1 MPVFNQALCR
11 KCGRAY
17 DPNKTRADWRGY
29 CSMACQ
35 HQMAR
40 DLGYRPGKYVQAARL
55 LAPAP
60 GSPSTTCSRATTLS
74 AIYPLRLERIRSAR
88 SRDFV
93 CF

>member
-29 CSMACQ
+29 CSAACQ

-40 DLGYRPGKYVQAARL
+40 DLGYRPGKYVQR
-55 LAPAP
+55 P
-60 GSPSTTCSRATTLS
+60 GFSR
-74 AIYPLRLERIRSAR
+74 PLRITEYDVL
-88 SRDFV
+88 SRHGAIGDIPAAA
-93 CF
+93 